1 MINVHSLFFFDIS
14 FVITMIV
21 IAYLSKRLG
30 EALKI
35 KSFYKLL
42 YITSF
47 LVVCASGLD
56 AVSGAFGTIDKSNA
70 TLFISMILRLL
81 SGITAFFVCLRY
93 WSWIFPEFFKG

>member
-1 MINVHSLFFFDIS
+1 MVNVHSLFFFDIS

-21 IAYLSKRLG
+21 LAYLSKRLG

-35 KSFYKLL
+35 KPFYILL

-47 LVVCASGLD
+47 LIVCASGLD
-56 AVSGAFGTIDKSNA
+56 AVSGSFQTSAVSNA
-70 TLFISMILRLL
+70 TLVISMVLRLL
-81 SGITAFFVCLRY
+81 SGIIAFFVCLRY